1 MPPRALII
9 GIEQYPAAED
19 LAGTIADASKNAEDF
34 FEWLA
39 AVKNVAPADVYVC
52 ATGGAFA
59 GASRFGTEREAIVD
73 AIEALVAAG
82 QDQTDE
88 LFVYFSGHGYGFKES
103 QDRRAVDLLIASD
116 YQKVSKG
123 GIKSLQL
130 QEIQEKLYAILGG
143 AHHYYFVDACRT
155 LIDEDAISPVG
166 LGRVLGHAAQR
177 GRPTKYTL
185 YSTAYGTTAA
195 INSGFGSALIEGL
208 HGKGHAKGFAPGGS
222 LYVMFPLL
230 CSYVQSRIRNQRL
243 DQNKDGTGDGYIVE
257 VLPIPR
263 YTCTIEVQDG
273 APADTFEA
281 TLAIAGNPAMAQK
294 IAFTG
299 PTFALPFTPGDF
311 VLEVTAAGTPLVRVD
326 PPAGVRLEFWDDCRA
341 TFRASVAPAPA
352 APPPPPP
359 PAGRAAEAAPDTA
372 PLDPVRASIVHGVGG
387 DPQQGVV
394 AFSESLGTI
403 TNRELGL
410 WLSILGASRIVAD
423 PTTFSKM
430 RALPLADVTVI
441 PPGAS
446 GIYVLGASDDAGS
459 MEVTIGG
466 KDAASSAVAG
476 LTRVFQALSQTSE
489 GAQLVTIG
497 VGRSMRTFAS
507 YCLANRL
514 TLFVC
519 SPGSRGQTI
528 VNQFVLPMFHL
539 QDRLGN
545 GGVDRYRGAM
555 LPLRVVRAAYTFQA
569 LFGRKRP
576 IDPSAQEEREL
587 WSSLLDGSWVDP
599 LLSPLACYEA
609 VRRGDEA
616 MKARVRDAI
625 VPKLER
631 SFPQIPD
638 GAAVSALL
646 GTSRPVPAGP
656 PLFRE
661 GLLAFPEWD
670 ASLPISPDRLD
681 FNHIWTAWRGP
692 QVE

>member
-1 MPPRALII
+1 MPPRALIV
-9 GIEQYPAAED
+9 GIEHYPAAED
-19 LAGTIADASKNAEDF
+19 LAQTIADASKNAQEF
-34 FEWLA
+34 FEWLTTVKHVSA
-39 AVKNVAPADVYVC
+39 ADAYVC
-52 ATGGAFA
+52 TTDGVFA
-59 GASRFGTEREAIVD
+59 GARRFGTEREAIVD
-73 AIEALVAAG
+73 AIEALVAVG

-195 INSGFGSALIEGL
+195 INSGFGPALIEGL
-208 HGKGHAKGFAPGGS
+208 HGKGHAKGFAPTGS

-243 DQNKDGTGDGYIVE
+243 DQNKDGNGEGYIVE
-257 VLPIPR
+257 VLPIPN
-263 YTCTIEVQDG
+263 YTCTIEVEG
-273 APADTFEA
+273 AAPTDTFEA
-281 TLAIAGNPAMAQK
+281 TLSVAGNPAMSQK
-294 IAFTG
+294 VAFSG

-311 VLEVTAAGTPLVRVD
+311 VLQVAAAGAPLIRVD
-326 PPAGVRLEFWDDCRA
+326 PPAGARLEFWDDCRA
-341 TFRASVAPAPA
+341 TFRAPGAPAGAIPA
-352 APPPPPP
+352 AAPQ
-359 PAGRAAEAAPDTA
+359 PAGRTAETAAGAE

-394 AFSESLGTI
+394 AFSESLGTM

-410 WLSILGASRIVAD
+410 WLSIMGASRIVAD

-430 RALPLADVTVI
+430 RALPLADITSI
-441 PPGAS
+441 PPEAS
-446 GIYVLGASDDAGS
+446 GLYVLGASHDAGS
-459 MEVTIGG
+459 MEVTIAG
-466 KDAASSAVAG
+466 KDAGSSAVPG
-476 LTRVFQALSQTSE
+476 LTGVFQALSQTSA
-489 GAQLVTIG
+489 GPQLVTIG

-528 VNQFVLPMFHL
+528 VNQYVLPMFHL
-539 QDRLGN
+539 QDRLRDP
-545 GGVDRYRGAM
+545 GGDRFREATP
-555 LPLRVVRAAYTFQA
+555 PLRVVRAAYTFQA
-569 LFGRKRP
+569 LFGRKRE
-576 IDPSAQEEREL
+576 IDPSGQEEREL
-587 WSSLLDGSWVDP
+587 WSSLLDGRWVDP
-599 LLSPLACYEA
+599 ILSPLACYEV
-609 VRRGDEA
+609 VRRGDDA

-631 SFPQIPD
+631 SFPEISD
-638 GAAVSALL
+638 GTAVAALL
-646 GTSRPVPAGP
+646 GMSRSMPPGP

-661 GLLAFPEWD
+661 GLLAFPEWETR
-670 ASLPISPDRLD
+670 LPISADRLD

-692 QVE
+692 QA